1 MPKMGSTMRIS
12 SLIVAL
18 YSIMIPPGMTAYRSP
33 TFGGLSWPSYHIP
46 VLQPSQEISLDPPSF
61 HPHSPESPLHVWAPP
76 VPQSEP
82 SDTSIMPSLAE
93 LQEVLSYETLYA
105 NHTRTLTRVAIQYLE
120 ALSTWFNSSAVH
132 HQTRRRQRRQ
142 VFGID
147 GRFTVRGSNY
157 LLRPPFSATARLS
170 SGCSGVLLSPRHVL
184 TAAHCLHDGSDYLPS
199 SKRLRVG
206 FLRKPRKRDSKR
218 RKGKGRRKEKKRKP
232 RSLKDIPSP
241 TAPLV
246 LRWTRVKAMQIPKG
260 WIQGKGLTTKAG
272 LDYDYAVLQL
282 KRKQRQPSLDLGIAP
297 MNMDNAAVAMGGS
310 GRTSGRLHFSA
321 FDDDRSGNMVYRFC
335 PLERASSELLYQRC
349 DARSGA
355 SGAGVYL
362 RLIEWAD
369 APAPATRS
377 SRDASPR
384 FMLQPQWR
392 RKVVGIF
399 TGQHWFD
406 NAKESNVYESDFNV
420 AVRITPLKYA
430 QICFW
435 VKGNMTKCQ
444 S

>member
-1 MPKMGSTMRIS
+1 MGSTTRIS
-12 SLIVAL
+12 SLFVAL
-18 YSIMIPPGMTAYRSP
+18 YSITLLPGMTAYRSSS
-33 TFGGLSWPSYHIP
+33 FGGLSWSWPSYHIP
-46 VLQPSQEISLDPPSF
+46 VLQPSQEIALDPPSF

-76 VPQSEP
+76 VQQSEL
-82 SDTSIMPSLAE
+82 SDTSNMPTLEE
-93 LQEVLSYETLYA
+93 LQEVLSYETLYS

-120 ALSTWFNSSAVH
+120 ALPTRFNRSAVRH
-132 HQTRRRQRRQ
+132 RTRRRQRRQ

-206 FLRKPRKRDSKR
+206 FLRKPRRRDSKR
-218 RKGKGRRKEKKRKP
+218 RKGKGRRKEKKRKT
-232 RSLKDIPSP
+232 RSLMKDTPSP
-241 TAPLV
+241 TEPLV
-246 LRWTRVKAMQIPKG
+246 LRWTRVKSMQIPKG
-260 WIQGKGLTTKAG
+260 WMQGKGLTTEAG
-272 LDYDYAVLQL
+272 LDYDYAVLHL
-282 KRKQRQPSLDLGIAP
+282 KRKQRQPSLDFGIAP
-297 MNMDNAAVAMGGS
+297 MNMDNDAVAMGGS

-369 APAPATRS
+369 APTPATGS
-377 SRDASPR
+377 SRGASPR
-384 FMLQPQWR
+384 LRLQPQWR

-406 NAKESNVYESDFNV
+406 NAEEGNEYKSDFNV

-435 VKGNMTKCQ
+435 VKGNITKCQ